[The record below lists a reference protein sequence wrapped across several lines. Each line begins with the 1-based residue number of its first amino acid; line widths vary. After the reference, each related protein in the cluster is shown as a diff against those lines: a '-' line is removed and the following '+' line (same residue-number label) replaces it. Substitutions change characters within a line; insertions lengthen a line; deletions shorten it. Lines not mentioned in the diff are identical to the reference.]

1 MAEAA
6 LNHDD
11 IIDLGKPDEAVP
23 VTARVTDLTAKVK
36 RIQTTDEGKLQV
48 VLEAVGLDDDALTQ
62 IREMLVLQQACPV
75 LVSMEAV
82 QADLFGG

>member
-6 LNHDD
+6 RKHDD
-11 IIDLGKPDEAVP
+11 IIDLGKPDAAVQI
-23 VTARVTDLTAKVK
+23 TARVTDLTAKVK

-48 VLEAVGLDDDALTQ
+48 VLEAVGLDDDAIGQ
-62 IREMLVLQQACPV
+62 VREMLVLQQACPV

-82 QADLFGG
+82 QMDLFGE